1 MCLYTGIALAL
12 ARATADS
19 TYYVFNAHAAT
30 GVCPLF
36 SIESP
41 RISFYAIIMREAL
54 EYRARR
60 GAREQNAISRR
71 ENKLCFRRDAPR
83 VTRE

>member
-1 MCLYTGIALAL
+1 M
-12 ARATADS
+12 ARVTADS
-19 TYYVFNAHAAT
+19 TYYVFNAYAAA
-30 GVCPLF
+30 GVCPIF
-36 SIESP
+36 SIGTA

-54 EYRARR
+54 EYRAWR

-83 VTRE
+83 VQRE